1 MMTGVM
7 RELLLWGLSILEIG
21 VCYRILYI
29 GWLDREERSRLERVV
44 FAVTILIGAAL
55 VTKERYDS
63 LFSYRIILVQVLFT
77 CLSLCVV
84 QKKGKFT
91 GITLVCGYFTATALL
106 NFMLAFLMMNT
117 MQNQPLPMVEILV
130 CSDALVLGVSSQMKR
145 DEERLREVIAKY
157 RGNLLLFAFE
167 GLIVLGIYHVM
178 NREFNSGELAQA
190 ASAAVV
196 LVMMIVLFFLVFQL
210 YLWKEKTAGE
220 LKFAEDKEKLLEDNY
235 QQLSQMM
242 QENREN
248 IHDMKH
254 HIRTLQELA
263 DNNEIEKI
271 QGYLNEL
278 GESVFKGDQM
288 LWTESRILNT
298 ILNKK
303 KEEAENKG
311 ILVEIQ
317 SDLAFQLPF
326 TDRELCAVFCNLL
339 DNAIEACETVEEGKR
354 WIEVSL
360 RKQGEMAFVIIG
372 NSIAR
377 KPDIKNGFPVSH
389 KPDENIHGLGLKS
402 VNRNVKRHVGDLQ
415 FEIGEKIFRIYLSF
429 FAV

>member
-1 MMTGVM
+1 MSEWMN
-7 RELLLWGLSILEIG
+7 ELMYWGMSALEIAL
-21 VCYRILYI
+21 CYRILYI
-29 GWLDREERSRLERVV
+29 VWLDREDRGRLEPIV
-44 FAVTILIGAAL
+44 FGGMILFWATLFTIEGNNHIFG
-55 VTKERYDS
+55 S
-63 LFSYRIILVQVLFT
+63 CIFPMQVIFT
-77 CLSLCVV
+77 CLSLFIVP
-84 QKKGKFT
+84 KKDKFT
-91 GITLVCGYFTATALL
+91 GISIVFGYFTATGLL
-106 NFMLAFLMMNT
+106 NFMLSFLMISTVRNES
-117 MQNQPLPMVEILV
+117 LPVVEILA
-130 CSDALVLGVSSQMKR
+130 CSNALILGVSSQMKK
-145 DEERLREVIAKY
+145 EGERLKEIIVEY
-157 RGNLLLFAFE
+157 RGSLFLFSFE
-167 GLIVLGIYHVM
+167 GIIVISIYYVLSM
-178 NREFNSGELAQA
+178 EIGKRNLSEAV
-190 ASAAVV
+190 SAAMV

-263 DNNEIEKI
+263 NNNEIEKI

-339 DNAIEACETVEEGKR
+339 DNAIEACEAVEEGKR

-389 KPDENIHGLGLKS
+389 KPDENMHGLGLKS
-402 VNRNVKRHVGDLQ
+402 VNRNVKRHGGDLQ

>member
-1 MMTGVM
+1 MSEWMN
-7 RELLLWGLSILEIG
+7 ELMYWGMSALEIAL
-21 VCYRILYI
+21 CYRILYI
-29 GWLDREERSRLERVV
+29 VWLDREDRGRLEPIV
-44 FAVTILIGAAL
+44 FGGMILFWATLFTIEGNNHIFG
-55 VTKERYDS
+55 S
-63 LFSYRIILVQVLFT
+63 CIFPMQVIFT
-77 CLSLCVV
+77 CLSIVP
-84 QKKGKFT
+84 KKDKFT
-91 GITLVCGYFTATALL
+91 GISIVFGYFTATGLL
-106 NFMLAFLMMNT
+106 NFMLSFLMISTVRNES
-117 MQNQPLPMVEILV
+117 LPVVEILA
-130 CSDALVLGVSSQMKR
+130 CSNALILGVSSQMKK
-145 DEERLREVIAKY
+145 EGERLKEIIVEY
-157 RGNLLLFAFE
+157 RGSLFLFSFE
-167 GLIVLGIYHVM
+167 GIIVISIYYVLSM
-178 NREFNSGELAQA
+178 EIGKRNLSEAV
-190 ASAAVV
+190 SAAMV

-263 DNNEIEKI
+263 NNNEIEKI

-311 ILVEIQ
+311 IRVEIQ

-339 DNAIEACETVEEGKR
+339 DNAIEACEAVEEGKR

-389 KPDENIHGLGLKS
+389 KPDENMHGLGLKS
-402 VNRNVKRHVGDLQ
+402 VNRNVKRHGGDLQ

>member
-29 GWLDREERSRLERVV
+29 GWLDWEERSRLERVV

-91 GITLVCGYFTATALL
+91 GITLVCEYFTATALL

-117 MQNQPLPMVEILV
+117 IQDQPLPMVEILV

-167 GLIVLGIYHVM
+167 GMIVLGIYHVM
-178 NREFNSGELAQA
+178 NREFNSVELAQA

-311 ILVEIQ
+311 IRVEIQ

-339 DNAIEACETVEEGKR
+339 DNAIEACEAVEEGKR

-360 RKQGEMAFVIIG
+360 QKQGEMAFVIIG

-377 KPDIKNGFPVSH
+377 KPDIRNGFPVSH
-389 KPDENIHGLGLKS
+389 KPDENMHGLGLKS
-402 VNRNVKRHVGDLQ
+402 VNRNVKRHGGDLQ
-415 FEIGEKIFRIYLSF
+415 FEIGEKVFRIYLSF